1 MKNLKFAAAVALAA
15 SMCAVGSVPSGAA
28 GWYCRHTTGGEV
40 PDMPGEFVF
49 LRDIGSLWLD
59 EDAAAR
65 GDKVIYLTFDA
76 GYENG
81 NVEKILDTLAEKDAP
96 GAFFVLSHL
105 VEANGDLVRRMR
117 DEGHLVCNH
126 TAHHKNLTKLSDAE
140 VAAELSALETTCRDT
155 LGFEPAKFYRPPEGE
170 IDERS
175 AKCAADLGYTAVM
188 WSFAY
193 ADWDNERQPDEAAAL
208 QKLEDGAHP
217 GEILLLHPTS
227 ATNAAILGRFIDDMR
242 AHGWRFGSLDGIGAA
257 DRGGSNDASN
267 GVSNG
272 GAAQ

>member
-1 MKNLKFAAAVALAA
+1 MKILKFAAAVLCAA
-15 SMCAVGSVPSGAA
+15 ICVTGAEPSLAA
-28 GWYCRHTTGGEV
+28 GWYCRHTTGGVV

-49 LRDIGSLWLD
+49 LRDLGSLWLD
-59 EDAAAR
+59 EDAAER

-105 VEANGDLVRRMR
+105 IESNGDLVRRMSA
-117 DEGHLVCNH
+117 EGHLVCNH
-126 TAHHKNLTKLSDAE
+126 TAHHKNMTRLSEEAI
-140 VAAELSALETTCRDT
+140 AAELSEAETLCRDT
-155 LGFEPAKFYRPPEGE
+155 LGVEMSKFYRPPEGE

-175 AKCAADLGYTAVM
+175 AKCAAALGYTAVM

-193 ADWDNERQPDEAAAL
+193 ADWDNDKQPESEAALA
-208 QKLEDGAHP
+208 KLEAGAHP

-227 ATNAAILGRFIDDMR
+227 ATNAAILGRFIDEMR
-242 AHGWRFGSLDGIGAA
+242 AAGWRFGSLDEA
-257 DRGGSNDASN
+257 RS
-267 GVSNG
+267 
-272 GAAQ
+272 

>member
-1 MKNLKFAAAVALAA
+1 MKILKFAAAVFLCAALSATG
-15 SMCAVGSVPSGAA
+15 AVTSGAA
-28 GWYCRHTTGGEV
+28 GWYCRHTTGGEI
-40 PDMPGEFVF
+40 PDMPGEFTF
-49 LRDIGSLWLD
+49 LRDCGALWLD
-59 EDAAAR
+59 EDAAAQ

-81 NVEKILDTLAEKDAP
+81 NVERILDTLAEKDAP

-105 VEANGDLVRRMR
+105 IEANGDLVRRMS

-126 TAHHKNLTKLSDAE
+126 TAHHKNMTKLSDDGI
-140 VAAELSALETTCRDT
+140 AAELADVEALCRDS
-155 LGFEPAKFYRPPEGE
+155 LGVEMSKFYRPPEGE

-175 AKCAADLGYTAVM
+175 ARCAAALGYTAVM

-208 QKLEDGAHP
+208 RKLEDGAHP

-242 AHGWRFGSLDGIGAA
+242 AAGWRFGSLAEAA
-257 DRGGSNDASN
+257 K
-267 GVSNG
+267 
-272 GAAQ
+272 